1 MTNTELVIAGRHLYE
16 SIIAISF
23 STDEMMAFGEAVF
36 SKTPWSAL
44 TPPAK
49 IAMFRLAAALAALAA
64 QPTDPAQA
72 SEHGP
77 IPDAE
82 IVDTTATE
90 SPSAAELKASEG
102 VDVAPLTDDATTK
115 KG

>member
-1 MTNTELVIAGRHLYE
+1 MTNTELVIAGRNLYE

-23 STDEMMAFGEAVF
+23 SPQEMVAFGEAVF

-49 IAMFRLAAALAALAA
+49 IAMFRLAVALSP
-64 QPTDPAQA
+64 QPTDPAQV
-72 SEHGP
+72 SEHGA

-90 SPSAAELKASEG
+90 SPSPAEISASEG
-102 VDVAPLTDDATTK
+102 VDAAPMNDDATSK